1 MIVLNDLLWDGVY
14 KIYQDDKLFKFSL
27 DSILVSKFVTI
38 NKSCK
43 NILDIGTGN
52 APIPMLLRRRCNSH
66 IVGIEKQTEPYNLG
80 LKSIEYNQLNDIEL
94 INLDVKEWYKSCLPN
109 TFDTIVTNPPYFK
122 ENSMKSLSKNKCEA
136 RSEVSLKNEDI
147 IKELKQIGFYY
158 ILVGLEAVNN
168 NDLKKYN
175 KLINKDDNVKCV
187 EILNRNNINCMGMF
201 ILDLSYNKI
210 RTYYNIKI
218 HAILLGIQ
226 KEEERINKYKN
237 LPKIKNMIKY

>member
-27 DSILVSKFVTI
+27 DSILLSKFVTI

-66 IVGIEKQTEPYNLG
+66 IVGIEKQAEPYNLG

-136 RSEVSLKNEDI
+136 RSEVSLTTEDI
-147 IKELKQIGFYY
+147 IIISKKILKDNGNLAIVNRPERLLS
-158 ILVGLEAVNN
+158 ILICMRKNGLEP
-168 NDLKKYN
+168 KKIQFVYP
-175 KLINKDDNVKCV
+175 KINK
-187 EILNRNNINCMGMF
+187 E
-201 ILDLSYNKI
+201 
-210 RTYYNIKI
+210 
-218 HAILLGIQ
+218 AILIMIEATKNGRPGLKIMNPIYIQ
-226 KEEERINKYKN
+226 NEKNEYTSYVKN
-237 LPKIKNMIKY
+237 LLLNFEEV

>member
-66 IVGIEKQTEPYNLG
+66 IVGIEKQIEPYNLG

-136 RSEVSLKNEDI
+136 RSEVSLTTEDI
-147 IKELKQIGFYY
+147 IIISKKILKDNGNLAIVNRPDRLLSILICMRKNGLEPKKIQFVYPKINKEA
-158 ILVGLEAVNN
+158 ILVMIEATKNGRPGLKIMNPIYIQNEKNE
-168 NDLKKYN
+168 YT
-175 KLINKDDNVKCV
+175 
-187 EILNRNNINCMGMF
+187 
-201 ILDLSYNKI
+201 SYV
-210 RTYYNIKI
+210 
-218 HAILLGIQ
+218 
-226 KEEERINKYKN
+226 KN
-237 LPKIKNMIKY
+237 LLLNFEEV

>member
-14 KIYQDDKLFKFSL
+14 IIYQVDKLLKFYL

-38 NKSCK
+38 NKICK

-136 RSEVSLKNEDI
+136 RSEVSLTTEDI
-147 IKELKQIGFYY
+147 IIISKKILKDNGNLAIVNRPERLLS
-158 ILVGLEAVNN
+158 ILICMRKNGLEP
-168 NDLKKYN
+168 KKIQFVYP
-175 KLINKDDNVKCV
+175 KINK
-187 EILNRNNINCMGMF
+187 E
-201 ILDLSYNKI
+201 
-210 RTYYNIKI
+210 
-218 HAILLGIQ
+218 AILIMIEATKNGKPGLKIMNPIYIQ
-226 KEEERINKYKN
+226 NEKSEYTSYVKN
-237 LPKIKNMIKY
+237 LLLNFEEV

>member
-136 RSEVSLKNEDI
+136 RSEVSLTTEDI
-147 IKELKQIGFYY
+147 IIISKKILKDNGNLAIVNRPEGLLS
-158 ILVGLEAVNN
+158 ILICMRKNGLEP
-168 NDLKKYN
+168 KKIQFVYP
-175 KLINKDDNVKCV
+175 KINK
-187 EILNRNNINCMGMF
+187 E
-201 ILDLSYNKI
+201 
-210 RTYYNIKI
+210 
-218 HAILLGIQ
+218 AILIMIEATKNGKPGLKIMNPIYIQ
-226 KEEERINKYKN
+226 NEKSEYTSYVKN
-237 LPKIKNMIKY
+237 LLLNFEEV